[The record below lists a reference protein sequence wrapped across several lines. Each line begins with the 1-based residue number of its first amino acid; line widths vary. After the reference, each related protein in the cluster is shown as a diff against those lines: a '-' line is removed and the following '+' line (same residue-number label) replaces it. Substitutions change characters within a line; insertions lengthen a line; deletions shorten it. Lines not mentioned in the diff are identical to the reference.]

1 MEAVMSTITVDVD
14 IDDVLEQ
21 LDDEDLMREVRERG
35 LKVAETHPPKE
46 DSKERLEAIY
56 HHMRMRQSKV
66 AYKLMYDYVRDVL
79 GKAV

>member
-1 MEAVMSTITVDVD
+1 MSRHTTVTVEVDVD
-14 IDDVLEQ
+14 VDFSE
-21 LDDEDLMREVRERG
+21 LDTDDLMEELERRG
-35 LKVAETHPPKE
+35 RNPSNAPMDDYEAKA
-46 DSKERLEAIY
+46 RLEAIY